1 LVDHF
6 LVTAVFLRPCRKHTP
21 RLVPR
26 HRRRYIWIP
35 SSQPTLVSRKV
46 LYNPG
51 LAWWLARSGRLLLQ
65 PSRSLPGLPGLLAPP
80 NQQAS
85 SPKPGLAGGRANL
98 ICLPSST
105 QRIPSQV
112 HYFDAASPKRAT
124 ARGNCLL
131 CLPQS
136 ARSSEIILQHR
147 ITPGILLKGARH

>member
-6 LVTAVFLRPCRKHTP
+6 LVTAVFLRPCWKHTP

-35 SSQPTLVSRKV
+35 SS
-46 LYNPG
+46 
-51 LAWWLARSGRLLLQ
+51 LAKSCIPQGWLGGWPEAVAFFCSLRV
-65 PSRSLPGLPGLLAPP
+65 RSLASWPHRTNRP
-80 NQQAS
+80 S
-85 SPKPGLAGGRANL
+85 SPKPGLAGRRANL

-105 QRIPSQV
+105 QCIPSQV
-112 HYFDAASPKRAT
+112 HNFDAASPKRAT